1 MTKNENKK
9 NEGKKFESIIKS
21 SAPPYLKITRI
32 PDPPQS
38 FTQRDDTKFSKKN
51 PYDFEVFDSVHRI
64 QYCWEL
70 KSTSQKYL
78 TYHTCKEEEK
88 DGKSANIQCHQ
99 IEGLTKASEYDN
111 VIAGFLLNFRLDN
124 GEQLL
129 YFFNIKDFNKMR
141 QTINKKSCNIMD
153 ISLNGGVK
161 INGEKLRVN
170 YRWNLDEFL
179 KSQSKI
185 YPL

>member
-1 MTKNENKK
+1 MAKNTGK
-9 NEGKKFESIIKS
+9 NFESIIKS
-21 SAPPYLKITRI
+21 NAPSYLKVTRI

-38 FTQRDDTKFSKKN
+38 FAQRSDTAFSRKN
-51 PYDFEVFDSVHRI
+51 PYDFECFDTKHRI

-70 KSTSQKYL
+70 KSVAQKYMS
-78 TYHTCKEEEK
+78 YHTCKKDEEEK
-88 DGKSANIQCHQ
+88 KGANIQWHQ
-99 IEGLTKASEYDN
+99 IEGLTKASEFSN
-111 VIAGFLLNFRLDN
+111 VIAGLLLNFRLDS

-129 YFFNIKDFNKMR
+129 YFFNIKDFNRFRKN
-141 QTINKKSCNIMD
+141 TNKRSFNIMD
-153 ISLNGGVK
+153 VSLNGGVK

-179 KSQSKI
+179 KSQSKN

>member
-1 MTKNENKK
+1 MK
-9 NEGKKFESIIKS
+9 NEGKKFESVFKS
-21 SAPPYLKITRI
+21 CSPSYLKITRI

-51 PYDFEVFDSVHRI
+51 PYDFEVFDSLHRI
-64 QYCWEL
+64 QYSWEL
-70 KSTSQKYL
+70 KTTSQKYL
-78 TYHTCKEEEK
+78 TYHTSEEDEKEK
-88 DGKSANIQCHQ
+88 KSANIQWHQ

-111 VIAGFLLNFRLDN
+111 CIAGFMFNFRLDN

-129 YFFNIKDFNKMR
+129 YFMNIKDFNRFR
-141 QTINKKSCNIMD
+141 QSTNKKALNIMD

-161 INGEKLRVN
+161 IKGEKLRKN

>member
-1 MTKNENKK
+1 MVKNTGK
-9 NEGKKFESIIKS
+9 NFESIIKS
-21 SAPPYLKITRI
+21 NVPSYLKITRI

-38 FTQRDDTKFSKKN
+38 FTKRSDTKFSHKN
-51 PYDFEVFDSVHRI
+51 PYDFECFDSKHRI
-64 QYCWEL
+64 QYCFEL
-70 KSTSQKYL
+70 KTVAQKYIS
-78 TYHTCKEEEK
+78 YHTCENDEKEK
-88 DGKSANIQCHQ
+88 RNANIQWHQ

-111 VIAGFLLNFRLDN
+111 VTAGFLLNFRLDN

-129 YFFNIKDFNKMR
+129 YFLNIKDFNKFR
-141 QTINKKSCNIMD
+141 KNTNKRSLNIID

-161 INGEKLRVN
+161 INGEKLRKN

-179 KSQSKI
+179 EFQSKV

>member
-1 MTKNENKK
+1 MAKNTGK
-9 NEGKKFESIIKS
+9 NFESIIKS
-21 SAPPYLKITRI
+21 NAPSYLKVTRI

-38 FTQRDDTKFSKKN
+38 FTQRKDTRFSKKN
-51 PYDFEVFDSVHRI
+51 PYDYEAFDSIHRI
-64 QYCWEL
+64 NYCLEL
-70 KSTSQKYL
+70 KSVSQKYI
-78 TYHTCKEEEK
+78 TYHISEKDEEEK
-88 DGKSANIQCHQ
+88 KSANIRWHQ

-111 VIAGFLLNFRLDN
+111 VIAGFLLNFRLDT

-129 YFFNIKDFNKMR
+129 YFLNIKNFNRFRKG
-141 QTINKKSCNIMD
+141 TNKKSLNIMD
-153 ISLNGGVK
+153 ISLNGGIK

-179 KSQSKI
+179 ESQSKN

>member
-1 MTKNENKK
+1 MAK
-9 NEGKKFESIIKS
+9 NEGKKFESILKS

-38 FTQRDDTKFSKKN
+38 FTQREDTKYSKKN
-51 PYDFEVFDSVHRI
+51 PYDFEAFDSLHRI

-78 TYHTCKEEEK
+78 TYHTSEK
-88 DGKSANIQCHQ
+88 DEKAKKPANIQWHQ
-99 IEGLTKASEYDN
+99 IEGLTRASEYDN
-111 VIAGFLLNFRLDN
+111 CLSGFMFNFRLDS

-129 YFFNIKDFNKMR
+129 YFMNIKDFNRFRMN
-141 QTINKKSCNIMD
+141 TDKKSLNIMD
-153 ISLNGGVK
+153 ISLNGGIK
-161 INGEKLRVN
+161 IKGEKLRVN

-179 KSQSKI
+179 ESQSDV